1 MSRVN
6 FGITSKARFPG
17 DGLIPSIKSTLP
29 AQGSAFF
36 ASFLIKASFIRGLRA
51 KLVFLVM
58 DSFQA

>member
-29 AQGSAFF
+29 AQGSALVVSYVKGEFWDYEQS
-36 ASFLIKASFIRGLRA
+36 SFS
-51 KLVFLVM
+51 
-58 DSFQA
+58 S